1 MRKMESTT
9 MVMYASEGGSTRF
22 ETVPSG
28 AFSAGVKLGSEGLFS
43 MAVCTELFY
52 MDEKANKTGEHDRRC
67 RYRHDILFSLTHLF
81 LILQ

>member
-9 MVMYASEGGSTRF
+9 IVMYASEGGSTRF

-43 MAVCTELFY
+43 MAVCTEVF
-52 MDEKANKTGEHDRRC
+52 
-67 RYRHDILFSLTHLF
+67 
-81 LILQ
+81 